1 VKSPVST
8 LKTLALLCGACVM
21 AVSCVRESS
30 RLSDDVL
37 DIGSHR
43 LRIHLEGV
51 GAPTVVVDGGI
62 ADQLKKLETV
72 QKPLAKITQVVT
84 YERAGYGDSDPGPLP
99 RDSGREA
106 RELKALLEKASVAG
120 PYVLVGHSLGAL
132 NMQVFASLFPDQ
144 VAGIVLLDPPPI
156 SFLLGQDFEDL
167 QVMARKMT
175 AEWESI
181 ADSAAES
188 SDPRARAKS
197 AFYRMIASEHR
208 EMFGQ
213 SARLAHAVSTFG
225 ETPLLVIAAGRP
237 NLQFGDV
244 AERFQKFWIEQS
256 RALTQKSS
264 GGTFILATEA
274 SHDLFSDAPKLVAE
288 SVVSVVRE
296 VRAKEARIHGAAGD
310 QQKPD
315 GLIERNP

>member
-1 VKSPVST
+1 MKSPGPT
-8 LKTLALLCGACVM
+8 LKTLALLCGACVI

-51 GAPTVVVDGGI
+51 GAPAVVFDGGI
-62 ADQLKKLETV
+62 ADQLRKLETV

-144 VAGIVLLDPPPI
+144 VAGMVLLDPPPI
-156 SFLLGQDFEDL
+156 SFLLGQDFVDL
-167 QVMARKMT
+167 QVMAQKMT

-188 SDPRARAKS
+188 SDPRAKAQS

-208 EMFGQ
+208 EMFGE
-213 SARLAHAVSTFG
+213 SARLAHAATFG
-225 ETPLLVIAAGRP
+225 QTPLLVIAAGKP
-237 NLQFGDV
+237 NPHFGDV

-256 RALTQKSS
+256 RVLTQKSS

-288 SVVSVVRE
+288 SIVSVVRE
-296 VRAKEARIHGAAGD
+296 VRAKEACIHASAGD
-310 QQKPD
+310 
-315 GLIERNP
+315 